1 MRKINFIF
9 QEVLKIFLIFLLSFI
24 WIRYFVRRLWLTVL
38 ISAIITLTIYLIL
51 YFIKRKKKNKE
62 GLKIKEKE
70 EAENMFLS
78 LACDNKR
85 MDFFFKLA
93 SSKHSNVKKFSK
105 YILISHE
112 DGKKTLLFP
121 NMNYESLSVSKFIE
135 IYNTIKGKAE
145 KVVVLCHSY
154 DKDVKAF
161 ATHFDTYFL
170 IFDRFETYEKL
181 YKYYQI
187 FPEIK
192 EKFKSSKMLTFKD
205 FVAFSFNKKRAKGYL
220 LSAFLLAF
228 SAIFV
233 RTTIYYTIVATL
245 LVVFAIISQFN
256 TTFNIKESKEIL

>member
-121 NMNYESLSVSKFIE
+121 KSADLCFRRFLFRKRLFLSLQPYSGSDLKLQ
-135 IYNTIKGKAE
+135 
-145 KVVVLCHSY
+145 VL
-154 DKDVKAF
+154 
-161 ATHFDTYFL
+161 
-170 IFDRFETYEKL
+170 
-181 YKYYQI
+181 
-187 FPEIK
+187 
-192 EKFKSSKMLTFKD
+192 
-205 FVAFSFNKKRAKGYL
+205 FSL
-220 LSAFLLAF
+220 LSFL
-228 SAIFV
+228 
-233 RTTIYYTIVATL
+233 RTQI
-245 LVVFAIISQFN
+245 
-256 TTFNIKESKEIL
+256 